1 MTRRI
6 LVSYL
11 LMTLL
16 ILAMLTVPLGLTFA
30 ARERDRLFT
39 AIERDARVLGA
50 ESDDAFESSDFSS
63 LPSLVRRY
71 VAETGG
77 RVVMVDAVGRSV
89 VDSSSLSGPSRQFSS
104 RPEIAAAPPGVSRA
118 GLGRRPRSA
127 PRSRTSR
134 SRSATRARSSGP
146 SGSATPRRRSTAAPG
161 GCGSNSSP
169 STRSCS
175 PSSRRWAGSS
185 PEVSVGPS
193 SGWNRRPIRSLRA
206 TSVPGCRLRRGLPT
220 SCGSRPRSTPWR
232 RDSRRWSS
240 RSGPFSPT
248 RPINS
253 GRH

>member
-104 RPEIAAAPPGVSRA
+104 RPEIAAALAGRFSSGARPSATLGASIAYVAIPIRHEGEVLGAVRVSY
-118 GLGRRPRSA
+118 PSTTVD
-127 PRSRTSR
+127 SRTRGVWVQLVSLD
-134 SRSATRARSSGP
+134 AIVLAVAHARFRQLDGD
-146 SGSATPRRRSTAAPG
+146 A
-161 GCGSNSSP
+161 
-169 STRSCS
+169 
-175 PSSRRWAGSS
+175 
-185 PEVSVGPS
+185 
-193 SGWNRRPIRSLRA
+193 
-206 TSVPGCRLRRGLPT
+206 LRRLGKPGAVVFDVKSVLPADAYDA
-220 SCGSRPRSTPWR
+220 RL
-232 RDSRRWSS
+232 
-240 RSGPFSPT
+240 
-248 RPINS
+248 
-253 GRH
+253 